1 MWIMTVDI
9 PAEVYEKWQKFN
21 KKKGKP
27 SAGPFSVIRKENSK
41 IFIKAITE
49 KMDK

>member
-1 MWIMTVDI
+1 MYKITVDV
-9 PAEVYEKWQKFN
+9 PADIYEKWQKFN
-21 KKKGKP
+21 KEKGKP

-41 IFIKAITE
+41 IFIKAIKE